1 MDLNQAELSTQLG
14 FPVRQTL
21 SNIEAGK
28 RKVTAEEL
36 MKFMRVL
43 QKDLSYFTD
52 PFLMLEEVAVSWR
65 ARDVPKTLDAF
76 EAKMMPVVAAYRELA
91 PDLGFARNV
100 LVPQLPLTLRSSFED
115 AAAAAGRLVQEWEL
129 GKTPSRTLARAA
141 EQRLNL
147 LVLMVDA
154 PVGIS
159 GAALHL
165 PEFDTILINRNETA
179 GRRNYDLGHELFH
192 LLTWH
197 GMPPDRVDEED
208 TTGKKK
214 KRVESLAEAFTS
226 ALLMPAES
234 IQAAWQDRKDA
245 EVHGWLKDTARAWG
259 VSGQALLWRLV
270 NLGFLRKVD
279 LLKINQARLVQ
290 GADQSRPKR
299 FSRHYVTCLHQ
310 GLDRGLISVRRLAG
324 LLHCTLENLGDLFRE
339 YALEPPFDL

>member
-1 MDLNQAELSTQLG
+1 MQLNQEELSKQLG

-36 MKFMRVL
+36 MKFMQVL
-43 QKDLSYFTD
+43 KKSMDYFTD
-52 PFLMLEEVAVSWR
+52 PFLMIGEAAISWR
-65 ARDVPKTLDAF
+65 AKDAPKTLDDF
-76 EAKMMPVVAAYRELA
+76 EGKMMPVVAAYRELVV
-91 PDLGFARNV
+91 DLGLIRDV

-115 AAAAAGRLVQEWEL
+115 AAAAAGRLVKEWEL
-129 GKTPSRTLARAA
+129 GQAPSRTLAQAA

-154 PVGIS
+154 PMQIS

-165 PEFDTILINRNETA
+165 PEFDTVLINRNETA

-197 GMPPDRVDEED
+197 SMPPDRVDEED

-234 IQAAWQDRKDA
+234 VQIVWENRKDA
-245 EVHGWLKDTARAWG
+245 EIHGWLKETAGALG
-259 VSGQALLWRLV
+259 VSGKALLWRLI
-270 NLGFLRKVD
+270 NLGCLNKAD
-279 LLKINQARLVQ
+279 LLTIKQARLVQ
-290 GADQSRPKR
+290 EDDKSKPKLY
-299 FSRHYVTCLHQ
+299 SRHFVGCLHQ
-310 GLDRGLISVRRLAG
+310 GIDRGLISVRRVAG
-324 LLHCTLENLGDLFRE
+324 LLNCTIEDLEDLFRE
-339 YALEPPFDL
+339 HGMEPPFEL